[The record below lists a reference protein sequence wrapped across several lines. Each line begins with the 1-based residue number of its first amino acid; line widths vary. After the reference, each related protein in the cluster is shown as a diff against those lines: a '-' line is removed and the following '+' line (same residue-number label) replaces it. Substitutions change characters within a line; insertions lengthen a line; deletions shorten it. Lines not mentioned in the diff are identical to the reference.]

1 MPVADDWLII
11 GVTRG
16 LDRLGIFTPRKRIGE
31 FGRRTV
37 VVIVVYRLA
46 MITMTTMITM
56 TSWDAGR
63 SCLRVG
69 CRWMFLVGRMGDRF
83 VGGSFRMVRVV
94 RDVHGLRTAF
104 GIQRGPWIALR
115 TNHQKRS
122 YAARIAASAKIRKIT
137 TAELRMT
144 SSTEGQETF
153 VISVSTAMRKS
164 ANVG

>member
-11 GVTRG
+11 GVTGGR
-16 LDRLGIFTPRKRIGE
+16 DRLGIFTPRKRIGE

-37 VVIVVYRLA
+37 VFIVVDRLRMIA
-46 MITMTTMITM
+46 MIPLTP
-56 TSWDAGR
+56 SNASR
-63 SCLRVG
+63 SCLHVV
-69 CRWMFLVGRMGDRF
+69 CRGMLLVGRMSDRF

-164 ANVG
+164 ANGG